1 MSCQVFLDDE
11 IVNFEGSFPEKL
23 SELLLFLDNFLANHH
38 KTLKKVLVDNI
49 PLQKEHFEAFSA
61 SFYDIKCFSQKKT
74 NNLKNLLGNLN
85 QELTDFYKILSL
97 DLEKTLSTSQALLKT
112 LELLLK
118 ALEQENYLL
127 FILQMPIYSQL
138 IQLFVQCLESKD
150 IGTLMDLIEYSLK
163 PLSQET
169 YKQNYGE

>member
-38 KTLKKVLVDNI
+38 KTLKKVLLDNA
-49 PLQKEHFEAFSA
+49 PLQKEHFDAFSA
-61 SFYDIKCFSQKKT
+61 SFTKIVCFSQLKT
-74 NNLKNLLGNLN
+74 NNLKNLLENLD
-85 QELTDFYKILSL
+85 QAIADFYKILSF
-97 DLEKTLSTSQALLKT
+97 DLEKILKTSQALLKT
-112 LELLLK
+112 LEALLQS
-118 ALEQENYLL
+118 LEQENYLL
-127 FILQMPIYSQL
+127 FTLQIPIYSQL

-150 IGTLMDLIEYSLK
+150 IGTLIDLVEYSLN

-169 YKQNYGE
+169 YKQSYE

>member
-1 MSCQVFLDDE
+1 M
-11 IVNFEGSFPEKL
+11 
-23 SELLLFLDNFLANHH
+23 
-38 KTLKKVLVDNI
+38 
-49 PLQKEHFEAFSA
+49 
-61 SFYDIKCFSQKKT
+61 
-74 NNLKNLLGNLN
+74 
-85 QELTDFYKILSL
+85 
-97 DLEKTLSTSQALLKT
+97 
-112 LELLLK
+112 ELLLK

-150 IGTLMDLIEYSLK
+150 IGTLMDLVEYSLK